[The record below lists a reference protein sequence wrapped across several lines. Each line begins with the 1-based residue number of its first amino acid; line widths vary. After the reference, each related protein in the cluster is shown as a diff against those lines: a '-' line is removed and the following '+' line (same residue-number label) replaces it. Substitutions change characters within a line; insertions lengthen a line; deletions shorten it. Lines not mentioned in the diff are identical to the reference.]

1 MLGPV
6 ILAASRS
13 DRMRRLVS
21 AAPVT
26 KPVVDRFIPGE
37 TVDQIVPI
45 IRDLTDQGLEL
56 TMDVVGEDITT
67 PAQAEAARDAYLEL
81 IDRLKPLD
89 LGTRAEMSVKL
100 SMFGQALTSP
110 TTALN
115 GGSSGPASAFHGGHE
130 LALENVRPV
139 VEAAAEIGTTVTL
152 DAEDHT
158 TLDSMFAI
166 HDELRKDFP
175 QTGCVIQAYLFRTEA
190 DARRLAENGSRVR
203 LVKGAY
209 KEPAE
214 VAYQQRHEIDK
225 AYVRILRTLME
236 GEGYPMIGSHDPRLI
251 SIAQELA
258 RTAGRKLDEYEF
270 QMLYGIRGDE
280 HLRLAAEGHRM
291 RVYTAYGTDWYGY
304 FMRRLAE
311 KPANLRFF
319 ARSMV
324 SKG

>member
-13 DRMRRLVS
+13 DRMRRLIS

-26 KPVVDRFIPGE
+26 RPVVDRFIPGE
-37 TVDQIVPI
+37 TVDDVVPI
-45 IRDLTDQGLEL
+45 VQDLTDRGLEVTL
-56 TMDVVGEDITT
+56 DVVGEDITT
-67 PAQAEAARDAYLEL
+67 PEQAAAARDAYLEL
-81 IDRLKPLD
+81 VERLGELE

-100 SMFGQALTSP
+100 SLFGQALV
-110 TTALN
+110 
-115 GGSSGPASAFHGGHE
+115 GGHE
-130 LALENVRPV
+130 LALANIRPV
-139 VEAAAEIGTTVTL
+139 VEAAAAIGTTVTL

-166 HDELRKDFP
+166 HEELRKDFP
-175 QTGCVIQAYLFRTEA
+175 QTGCVIQAYLYRTEA
-190 DARRLAENGSRVR
+190 DARRLADSGSRVR

-214 VAYQQRHEIDK
+214 VAYQQKSEIDK
-225 AYVRILRTLME
+225 AYVRILKILME

-258 RTAGRKLDEYEF
+258 RRASRKPDEYEF
-270 QMLYGIRGDE
+270 QMLYGIRSDE

-311 KPANLRFF
+311 KPANLLFF
-319 ARSMV
+319 GRSILT
-324 SKG
+324 KG

>member
-13 DRMRRLVS
+13 DRMRRLIS

-26 KPVVDRFIPGE
+26 KQVVDRFIPGE
-37 TVDQIVPI
+37 TVGDIVPVI
-45 IRDLTDQGLEL
+45 EELTGRGLEL
-56 TMDVVGEDITT
+56 TMDVVGEDITS
-67 PAQAEAARDAYLEL
+67 PEQAAAARDAYLALVEHL
-81 IDRLKPLD
+81 RT
-89 LGTRAEMSVKL
+89 LGLGERVEMSVKL
-100 SMFGQALTSP
+100 SMFGQALP
-110 TTALN
+110 
-115 GGSSGPASAFHGGHE
+115 GGHE
-130 LALENVRPV
+130 LALANVRPV
-139 VEAAAEIGTTVTL
+139 VEAAAAIGTTVTL

-166 HDELRKDFP
+166 HEELRKDFP
-175 QTGCVIQAYLFRTEA
+175 GTGCVIQAYLFRTES
-190 DARRLAENGSRVR
+190 DARRLAAAGSRVR

-214 VAYQQRHEIDK
+214 VAHQQKSEIDK

-236 GEGYPMIGSHDPRLI
+236 GEGYPMVGSHDPRLI

-258 RTAGRKLDEYEF
+258 RRAGRKPDEYEF
-270 QMLYGIRGDE
+270 QMLYGIRSDE

-319 ARSMV
+319 LRSMITRD
-324 SKG
+324 

>member
-13 DRMRRLVS
+13 DRMRRLIS

-26 KPVVDRFIPGE
+26 KQVVDRFIPGE
-37 TVDQIVPI
+37 TVGDIVPI
-45 IRDLTDQGLEL
+45 IEQLTGRGLEL

-67 PAQAEAARDAYLEL
+67 PEQAAAARDAYLAL
-81 IDRLKPLD
+81 VDRLRE
-89 LGTRAEMSVKL
+89 LGLGGRVEMSVKL
-100 SMFGQALTSP
+100 SMFGQALE
-110 TTALN
+110 
-115 GGSSGPASAFHGGHE
+115 GGHE
-130 LALENVRPV
+130 LALANVRPV
-139 VEAAAEIGTTVTL
+139 VEAAAAIGTTVTL

-166 HDELRKDFP
+166 HEELRKDFP

-190 DARRLAENGSRVR
+190 DARRLAAAGSRVR

-214 VAYQQRHEIDK
+214 VAYQQKSEIDK
-225 AYVRILRTLME
+225 AYVRILRTLMD
-236 GEGYPMIGSHDPRLI
+236 GEGYPMVGSHDPRLI

-258 RTAGRKLDEYEF
+258 RRAGRKPDEYEF
-270 QMLYGIRGDE
+270 QMLYGIRSDE

-319 ARSMV
+319 LRSMV

>member
-13 DRMRRLVS
+13 DRMRRLIS

-26 KPVVDRFIPGE
+26 KQVVDRFIPGE
-37 TVDQIVPI
+37 GVDDIVPVV
-45 IRDLTDQGLEL
+45 RELADRGLEL
-56 TMDVVGEDITT
+56 TMDVVGEDITN
-67 PAQAEAARDAYLEL
+67 PAQAAAARDAYLEL
-81 IDRLKPLD
+81 IDRLKPLE

-100 SMFGQALTSP
+100 SMFGQALED
-110 TTALN
+110 
-115 GGSSGPASAFHGGHE
+115 GHE
-130 LALENVRPV
+130 LALKNVRPV

-158 TLDSMFAI
+158 TLDSMLAI
-166 HDELRKDFP
+166 HEELRKDFP

-190 DARRLAENGSRVR
+190 DARRLAANGSRVR

-209 KEPAE
+209 KEPAS
-214 VAYQQRHEIDK
+214 VAYQDKHEIDR
-225 AYVRILRTLME
+225 AYVRILGTLME
-236 GEGYPMIGSHDPRLI
+236 GTGYPMIGSHDPRLI
-251 SIAQELA
+251 AISQELA
-258 RTAGRKLDEYEF
+258 HRAGRKLDEYEF
-270 QMLYGIRGDE
+270 QMLYGIRSDE
-280 HLRLAAEGHRM
+280 QSRLAAEGHRM

-319 ARSMV
+319 ARSMLT
-324 SKG
+324 KG

>member
-26 KPVVDRFIPGE
+26 TSVVDRFIPGE
-37 TVDQIVPI
+37 SVDEVVPVI
-45 IRDLTDQGLEL
+45 EDLTGKGLDV

-67 PAQAEAARDAYLEL
+67 PEQAGAARDAYLEL
-81 IDRLKPLD
+81 VDRLGA
-89 LGTRAEMSVKL
+89 LGLGARAEMSVKL
-100 SMFGQALTSP
+100 SMFGQALP
-110 TTALN
+110 
-115 GGSSGPASAFHGGHE
+115 GGHE
-130 LALENVRPV
+130 LALANVRPV
-139 VEAAAEIGTTVTL
+139 VEAAAAIGTTVTL

-166 HDELRKDFP
+166 HDELRKGFP
-175 QTGCVIQAYLFRTEA
+175 GTGCVIQAYLYRTEE
-190 DARRLAENGSRVR
+190 DARRLAASGSRVR

-209 KEPAE
+209 KEPAA
-214 VAYQQRHEIDK
+214 VAYQRKHEIDK
-225 AYVRILRTLME
+225 AYVRVLKILME
-236 GEGYPMIGSHDPRLI
+236 GAGYPMIGSHDPRLI

-258 RTAGRKLDEYEF
+258 HRAARKPDEYEF
-270 QMLYGIRGDE
+270 QMLFGIRSDE

-319 ARSMV
+319 LRSMV
-324 SKG
+324 SRG